1 VRLVDAKSGRVVRER
16 YDYERGADGMA
27 SLDGVPALG
36 RGAKARKARED
47 RLRALTTE
55 PPREFEA
62 LPTMSPNPMP
72 AFSLYSKPRRRGVDD
87 SARARNVD
95 AIIAWA
101 RQDR

>member
-1 VRLVDAKSGRVVRER
+1 MRLEGGQPPGQLAEGE
-16 YDYERGADGMA
+16 
-27 SLDGVPALG
+27 
-36 RGAKARKARED
+36 GAKARKARAA
-47 RLRALTTE
+47 RLRALTRE
-55 PPREFEA
+55 PVREFEA
-62 LPTMSPNPMP
+62 VPTMSQRPMG